1 MATFMFQSLG
11 RGKERSEGQMIP
23 TEGSDEKAAHI
34 TPVYIPLVGTL
45 PFLAA
50 TESGKCIS

>member
-1 MATFMFQSLG
+1 MTTFMFQSLG

-23 TEGSDEKAAHI
+23 TEGSYVRAAHI

-50 TESGKCIS
+50 EESGKCIS